1 MQDLCH
7 DTYFK
12 LCRHEML
19 YLMDILL
26 VIIWEKVRLEL
37 VVVCWAVV
45 VETGL
50 CCIVTQVQTSV
61 GIEPWIVSWM
71 SLTGF
76 ICSINSKNERE
87 SVLFLM

>member
-50 CCIVTQVQTSV
+50 CCIVTQVNV
-61 GIEPWIVSWM
+61 GRHRALDCQLDEFDWFHM
-71 SLTGF
+71 QH
-76 ICSINSKNERE
+76 
-87 SVLFLM
+87 